1 MFFLVFTIK
10 RGIKMNYFMIKALEH
25 TFSTPSVAGYQVR
38 SFLQTV
44 RHYREEVYSEL
55 TDEEFEA
62 LIRVYRHIYNS
73 GGLIFKDSYAVRF
86 ISDEVAANILD
97 GVKEHLFCA
106 KRASDVYPNQS
117 KMVFPETENV
127 TGR

>member
-1 MFFLVFTIK
+1 
-10 RGIKMNYFMIKALEH
+10 MNYFMIKTLEH
-25 TFSTPSVAGYQVR
+25 TFSIPSIAGYQVR

-44 RHYREEVYSEL
+44 RNYREKFYSEL

-73 GGLIFKDSYAVRF
+73 GGLMLKDSFAVRF

-106 KRASDVYPNQS
+106 KKASDVYPNQS
-117 KMVFPETENV
+117 KMVFPETENAME
-127 TGR
+127 R